1 MKHTRRR
8 AIRGPWVSFVDDPMM
23 AGESDAVHH
32 EPDGLILI
40 EDGVITRAGAWG
52 ALRDELEG
60 VQLDHYPNKLIMPG
74 FIDTHVHYPQLQIIG
89 AYGKQLVDWLEH
101 YTFPAEQRFSDPVY
115 ARAVADRYLDE
126 CLRAGTTTA
135 SVYCTVHPASV
146 DAFFEAAVERGMRMQ
161 AGKVL
166 MDRNAPEG
174 LRDTA
179 QQGYDESAALIHRWH
194 GHERLT
200 YAITPRFAPSSTP
213 EQLEAAGALWS
224 QSPGT
229 AMQTH
234 LSENTR
240 EVAWVE
246 SLFPNHAHYLDVYAH
261 YGLIGPRAVFGHCL
275 HLSDPEWDLLRD
287 SGSTIAHCPT
297 SNAFLGS
304 GLFDFGRAATVGTAS
319 QLGLATDVGAG
330 TSLSMLVT
338 MGAAYR
344 MAQLG
349 GHALSAARAFY
360 LATRGGAQA
369 LHLAD
374 RIGSIAPGMEA
385 DLVVLDLKST
395 PLLEFRMQHCDS
407 LEEALFLQMTMAD
420 DRAIEAV
427 YIGGALRHERD
438 SA

>member
-1 MKHTRRR
+1 MEQDRRR
-8 AIRGPWVSFVDDPMM
+8 AIRGPWISFRDDPMKTTV
-23 AGESDAVHH
+23 SDALHH

-40 EDGVITRAGAWG
+40 EDGVITHAGDWN
-52 ALRDELEG
+52 ALRG
-60 VQLDHYPNKLIMPG
+60 QLGGIRVEHYPDKLIMPG
-74 FIDTHVHYPQLQIIG
+74 FVDTHVHYPQLQTIG

-101 YTFPAEQRFSDPVY
+101 YTFPAEQRFADPAH
-115 ARAVADRYLDE
+115 ARGVADRFLDE

-146 DAFFEAAVERGMRMQ
+146 DAFFEAAVQRGMRMQ

-179 QQGYDESAALIHRWH
+179 QRGYDESAALIRRWH
-194 GHERLT
+194 GHARLT
-200 YAITPRFAPSSTP
+200 YAITPRFAPSCSP
-213 EQLEAAGALWS
+213 GQLEAAGTLWA

-240 EVAWVE
+240 EVEWVRE
-246 SLFPNHAHYLDVYAH
+246 LFPERANYLDVYAH

-275 HLSDPEWDLLRD
+275 HLTGPEWDLLRD
-287 SGSTIAHCPT
+287 SGSAIAHCPT

-304 GLFDFGRAATVGTAS
+304 GLFDFGRAAAAGGALR
-319 QLGLATDVGAG
+319 LGLATDVGAG

-349 GHALSAARAFY
+349 GHSLSAACAFY
-360 LATRGGAQA
+360 LATRGGARA

-374 RIGSIAPGMEA
+374 RIGGIEPGMEA
-385 DLVVLDLKST
+385 DLLVMDLKST
-395 PLLEFRMQHCDS
+395 PLLEFRMRHCES

-420 DRAIEAV
+420 DRAIAAV
-427 YIGGALRHERD
+427 YIGGALRHER
-438 SA
+438 APA